1 MFVSRKRIKNTNICL
16 TFYTLY
22 ANIIMKGANIV
33 IKDKEK
39 SIDSD
44 RKLTKRQKEILEYIK
59 KFSAEKKYPPSI
71 REIAA
76 NFSLNSPAT
85 AHVHVNKLI
94 EKGYLKRGK
103 GSNHLLELQVPN
115 EFENVTEGTV
125 TVPLLG
131 KVTAGNPIEAI
142 EVPDE
147 VISLPSYLLPKK
159 KEVFTIR
166 VEGNSMIN
174 AGIYDDDIVIVERMN
189 TAKNGDI
196 VVAMDE
202 ENKVTIKRFFKESD
216 YIRLQPENDYV
227 LPIILK
233 EATILGKAI
242 GLYRKF

>member
-1 MFVSRKRIKNTNICL
+1 M
-16 TFYTLY
+16 
-22 ANIIMKGANIV
+22 
-33 IKDKEK
+33 IKDK
-39 SIDSD
+39 
-44 RKLTKRQKEILEYIK
+44 KLTKRQKDILEYIK
-59 KFSAEKKYPPSI
+59 KFSASKKYPPSI

-76 NFSLNSPAT
+76 NFNLSSPAT

-115 EFENVTEGTV
+115 EFEKSGEDVIQ
-125 TVPLLG
+125 VPLLG

-147 VISLPSYLLPKK
+147 LISLPAYLLPKK

-166 VEGNSMIN
+166 VEGDSMIN
-174 AGIYDDDIVIVERMN
+174 AGIYDKDIVIVEREK

-202 ENKVTIKRFFKESD
+202 ENQVTIKRYFKEKD
-216 YIRLQPENDYV
+216 YIRLQPENDFM

>member
-1 MFVSRKRIKNTNICL
+1 MVKETN
-16 TFYTLY
+16 
-22 ANIIMKGANIV
+22 KS
-33 IKDKEK
+33 KDG
-39 SIDSD
+39 
-44 RKLTKRQKEILEYIK
+44 KLTKRQKDILEYIK

-76 NFSLNSPAT
+76 NFSLSSPAT
-85 AHVHVNKLI
+85 AHVHVKKLI
-94 EKGYLKRGK
+94 EKGYLTRGT

-115 EFENVTEGTV
+115 EYEKRSDDVV

-147 VISLPSYLLPKK
+147 VISLPSYLLPKR

-166 VEGNSMIN
+166 VEGDSMIN
-174 AGIYDDDIVIVERMN
+174 AGIYDKDMVIVEKCK

-202 ENKVTIKRFFKESD
+202 ENQVTIKRFYREND
-216 YIRLQPENDYV
+216 YIRLQPENDYM

>member
-1 MFVSRKRIKNTNICL
+1 MI
-16 TFYTLY
+16 
-22 ANIIMKGANIV
+22 
-33 IKDKEK
+33 KEK
-39 SIDSD
+39 
-44 RKLTKRQKEILEYIK
+44 KLTKKQKEILEYIK
-59 KFSAEKKYPPSI
+59 KFSAAKKYPPSI

-76 NFSLNSPAT
+76 NFNLSSPAT

-94 EKGYLKRGK
+94 EKGYLRRGK
-103 GSNHLLELQVPN
+103 TSNHLLEILVPN
-115 EFENVTEGTV
+115 EFEKESEDVV

-142 EVPDE
+142 EVPNE

-159 KEVFTIR
+159 KEVFTIK
-166 VEGNSMIN
+166 VEGDSMIG
-174 AGIYDDDIVIVERMN
+174 AGIYDRDIVIVEREN
-189 TAKNGDI
+189 NVKNGDI

-202 ENKVTIKRFFKESD
+202 ENQVTIKRYFKEKD
-216 YIRLQPENDYV
+216 YIRLQPENDYM

>member
-1 MFVSRKRIKNTNICL
+1 MV
-16 TFYTLY
+16 
-22 ANIIMKGANIV
+22 
-33 IKDKEK
+33 KDK
-39 SIDSD
+39 
-44 RKLTKRQKEILEYIK
+44 KLTKRQKDILEYIK
-59 KFSAEKKYPPSI
+59 KFSASKKYPPSI

-76 NFSLNSPAT
+76 NFNLSSPAT

-115 EFENVTEGTV
+115 EFESNADGVV
-125 TVPLLG
+125 AVPLIG

-147 VISLPSYLLPKK
+147 LISLPAYLLPKK
-159 KEVFTIR
+159 KEVFTLKI
-166 VEGNSMIN
+166 EGDSMIN
-174 AGIYDDDIVIVERMN
+174 AGIYDSDIVIVERGT

-196 VVAMDE
+196 VVAMDD
-202 ENKVTIKRFFKESD
+202 ENQVTIKRYFKEKD
-216 YIRLQPENDYV
+216 YIRLQPENDYM

>member
-1 MFVSRKRIKNTNICL
+1 MV
-16 TFYTLY
+16 
-22 ANIIMKGANIV
+22 
-33 IKDKEK
+33 KDK
-39 SIDSD
+39 
-44 RKLTKRQKEILEYIK
+44 KLTKRQKDILEFIK
-59 KFSAEKKYPPSI
+59 KFSASKKYPPSI

-76 NFSLNSPAT
+76 NFNLSSPAT

-115 EFENVTEGTV
+115 EFENQKEDIVV
-125 TVPLLG
+125 VPLLG
-131 KVTAGNPIEAI
+131 KVTAGNPIEVI

-147 VISLPSYLLPKK
+147 IISLPSYLIPKK
-159 KEVFTIR
+159 KEVFTIK
-166 VEGNSMIN
+166 VEGDSMIN
-174 AGIYDDDIVIVERMN
+174 VGIYDKDIVIVERTN

-202 ENKVTIKRFFKESD
+202 ENQVTIKTYYKEKD
-216 YIRLQPENDYV
+216 YIRLQPENDYM

>member
-1 MFVSRKRIKNTNICL
+1 MV
-16 TFYTLY
+16 
-22 ANIIMKGANIV
+22 
-33 IKDKEK
+33 KDK
-39 SIDSD
+39 
-44 RKLTKRQKEILEYIK
+44 KLTKRQKDILEYIK
-59 KFSAEKKYPPSI
+59 KFSANKKYPPSI

-76 NFSLNSPAT
+76 NFNLSSPAT

-115 EFENVTEGTV
+115 EFEKGSEGV
-125 TVPLLG
+125 VQVPLLG

-147 VISLPSYLLPKK
+147 LISLPTYLIPKK
-159 KEVFTIR
+159 KEVFTIKI
-166 VEGNSMIN
+166 EGDSMIN
-174 AGIYDDDIVIVERMN
+174 AGIFDKDIVIVERGS

-202 ENKVTIKRFFKESD
+202 ENQVTIKRYFKEKD
-216 YIRLQPENDYV
+216 YIRLQPENDYM

>member
-1 MFVSRKRIKNTNICL
+1 MI
-16 TFYTLY
+16 
-22 ANIIMKGANIV
+22 
-33 IKDKEK
+33 KEK
-39 SIDSD
+39 
-44 RKLTKRQKEILEYIK
+44 KLTKRQKDILEYIK
-59 KFSAEKKYPPSI
+59 KFSANKKYPPSI

-76 NFSLNSPAT
+76 NFNLSSPAT

-115 EFENVTEGTV
+115 EFEQSSEGV
-125 TVPLLG
+125 VAVPLLG

-147 VISLPSYLLPKK
+147 LISLPAYLLPKK

-166 VEGNSMIN
+166 IEGDSMIN
-174 AGIYDDDIVIVERMN
+174 AGIYDKDIVIVERSE

-202 ENKVTIKRFFKESD
+202 ENQVTIKRYFKEKD
-216 YIRLQPENDYV
+216 YIRLQPENDYM

>member
-1 MFVSRKRIKNTNICL
+1 MV
-16 TFYTLY
+16 
-22 ANIIMKGANIV
+22 
-33 IKDKEK
+33 KDK
-39 SIDSD
+39 
-44 RKLTKRQKEILEYIK
+44 KLTKRQKDILEYIK
-59 KFSAEKKYPPSI
+59 KFSANKKYPPSI

-76 NFSLNSPAT
+76 NFNLSSPAT

-115 EFENVTEGTV
+115 EFENASEGV
-125 TVPLLG
+125 VSVPLLG

-147 VISLPSYLLPKK
+147 LISLPAYLLPKK

-166 VEGNSMIN
+166 IEGDSMIN
-174 AGIYDDDIVIVERMN
+174 AGIYDKDIVIVERGT

-202 ENKVTIKRFFKESD
+202 ENQVTIKRYFKEKD
-216 YIRLQPENDYV
+216 YIRLQPENDYM

>member
-1 MFVSRKRIKNTNICL
+1 M
-16 TFYTLY
+16 
-22 ANIIMKGANIV
+22 
-33 IKDKEK
+33 IKDK
-39 SIDSD
+39 
-44 RKLTKRQKEILEYIK
+44 KLTKRQKDILEYIK
-59 KFSAEKKYPPSI
+59 KFSASKKYPPSI

-76 NFSLNSPAT
+76 NFNLSSPAT

-115 EFENVTEGTV
+115 EFEKSGEDVIQ
-125 TVPLLG
+125 VPLLG

-147 VISLPSYLLPKK
+147 LISLPAYLLPKK

-166 VEGNSMIN
+166 VEGDSMIN
-174 AGIYDDDIVIVERMN
+174 AGIYDKDIVIVEREK

-202 ENKVTIKRFFKESD
+202 ENQVTIKRYFKEKD
-216 YIRLQPENDYV
+216 YIRLQPENDYM

>member
-1 MFVSRKRIKNTNICL
+1 MV
-16 TFYTLY
+16 
-22 ANIIMKGANIV
+22 
-33 IKDKEK
+33 KDK
-39 SIDSD
+39 
-44 RKLTKRQKEILEYIK
+44 KLTKRQKDILEYIK
-59 KFSAEKKYPPSI
+59 KFSASKKYPPSI

-76 NFSLNSPAT
+76 NFNLSSPAT

-115 EFENVTEGTV
+115 EFESNADGVV
-125 TVPLLG
+125 AVPLIG

-147 VISLPSYLLPKK
+147 LISLPAYLLPKK
-159 KEVFTIR
+159 KEVFTLKI
-166 VEGNSMIN
+166 EGDSMIN
-174 AGIYDDDIVIVERMN
+174 AGIYDSDIVIVERGT

-196 VVAMDE
+196 VVAMDD
-202 ENKVTIKRFFKESD
+202 ENQVTIKRYFKEKD
-216 YIRLQPENDYV
+216 YIRLQPENNYM

-233 EATILGKAI
+233 EVTILGKAI

>member
-1 MFVSRKRIKNTNICL
+1 MVKIK
-16 TFYTLY
+16 
-22 ANIIMKGANIV
+22 
-33 IKDKEK
+33 KET
-39 SIDSD
+39 
-44 RKLTKRQKEILEYIK
+44 KLTKRQKDILDYVK
-59 KFSAEKKYPPSI
+59 RFSADKKYPPSI

-76 NFSLNSPAT
+76 HFNLSSPAT
-85 AHVHVNKLI
+85 AHVHVKKLI

-103 GSNHLLELQVPN
+103 GSNHLLEIQVPN
-115 EFENVTEGTV
+115 EYENKKDNVV

-147 VISLPSYLLPKK
+147 VISLPSYLLPKR

-166 VEGNSMIN
+166 VEGDSMIN
-174 AGIYDDDIVIVERMN
+174 AGIYDKDIVIVERCN
-189 TAKNGDI
+189 NAKNGEI

-202 ENKVTIKRFFKESD
+202 ENQVTIKRFFKEKD
-216 YIRLQPENDYV
+216 YIRLQPENDYM

-233 EATILGKAI
+233 DATILGRAI

>member
-1 MFVSRKRIKNTNICL
+1 MV
-16 TFYTLY
+16 
-22 ANIIMKGANIV
+22 
-33 IKDKEK
+33 KEK
-39 SIDSD
+39 
-44 RKLTKRQKEILEYIK
+44 KLTKRQKDILEYIK
-59 KFSAEKKYPPSI
+59 KFSASKKYPPSI

-76 NFSLNSPAT
+76 NFNLSSPAT

-115 EFENVTEGTV
+115 EFEQASEGV
-125 TVPLLG
+125 VAVPLLG

-147 VISLPSYLLPKK
+147 LISLPSYLLPKK

-166 VEGNSMIN
+166 IEGDSMIN
-174 AGIYDDDIVIVERMN
+174 AGIYDKDIVIVERGE

-196 VVAMDE
+196 VVAMDD
-202 ENKVTIKRFFKESD
+202 ENQVTIKRYFKEKD
-216 YIRLQPENDYV
+216 YIRLQPENDFM

>member
-1 MFVSRKRIKNTNICL
+1 MV
-16 TFYTLY
+16 
-22 ANIIMKGANIV
+22 
-33 IKDKEK
+33 KEK
-39 SIDSD
+39 
-44 RKLTKRQKEILEYIK
+44 KLTKRQKDILEFIK
-59 KFSAEKKYPPSI
+59 KFSASKKYPPSI

-76 NFSLNSPAT
+76 NFNLSSPAT

-115 EFENVTEGTV
+115 EFENVSEGV
-125 TVPLLG
+125 VSVPLLG

-147 VISLPSYLLPKK
+147 LISLPAYLLPKK

-166 VEGNSMIN
+166 IEGDSMIN
-174 AGIYDDDIVIVERMN
+174 AGIYDKDIVIVERQA

-202 ENKVTIKRFFKESD
+202 ENQVTIKRYFKEKD
-216 YIRLQPENDYV
+216 YIRLQPENDYM